1 MGSEAEFWH
10 LGDLPHSF
18 IKSSPFGLLTAFG
31 GGGFCSIIG
40 LFTVTR
46 SGRSRRKVLLEVRKG
61 VSALSAEA
69 AE

>member
-31 GGGFCSIIG
+31 PLAEEGF
-40 LFTVTR
+40 
-46 SGRSRRKVLLEVRKG
+46 
-61 VSALSAEA
+61 AP
-69 AE
+69 